1 MTSPS
6 PPTLAN
12 VPYNSSED
20 ESGELV
26 RAAGAYQTPLRPR
39 LPIDPLPQSQKD
51 QMRWKRTHLLSVRY
65 LGLTMHLVAD
75 EGQSG
80 VK

>member
-6 PPTLAN
+6 PLMPDN
-12 VPYNSSED
+12 VPYNSSAD

-26 RAAGAYQTPLRPR
+26 RAAGAYRAPLRPR

-51 QMRWKRTHLLSVRY
+51 QMRWKRTHLLSVCY
-65 LGLTMHLVAD
+65 FILTMHLVAD
-75 EGQSG
+75 
-80 VK
+80 